1 MSYIKSGIVSKAA
14 ASPLIHTYP
23 DTWKE
28 LDKKAD
34 ELEEKLDN
42 IRAIRCNRTG
52 RKIRG
57 SIPMTDEA
65 RTIIK
70 ELSKID
76 AEMHTILMQANPEYR
91 IFWFGE

>member
-1 MSYIKSGIVSKAA
+1 MSYIKSGIVSKA

-23 DTWKE
+23 DTWKK

-42 IRAIRCNRTG
+42 IRAVRCNRAG
-52 RKIRG
+52 RKIGG

-65 RTIIK
+65 RAIIK
-70 ELSKID
+70 DLSKID